1 MSLLIAGSAQV
12 QETDGIDMSHEIDI
26 GCALA
31 ISSALQ
37 HLEKE
42 PPPGKE
48 NQSFNQYVRAEFG
61 TIACNMLD
69 DAAHVVLLPAG
80 SAQGGDISY
89 TIGLDDFEV
98 RERTFG
104 R

>member
-1 MSLLIAGSAQV
+1 MSLLITVSAQA

-31 ISSALQ
+31 ISSALR

-48 NQSFNQYVRAEFG
+48 DQPFNQYVRSEFG
-61 TIACNMLD
+61 AIVCDILD
-69 DAAHVVLLPAG
+69 DTAYVVLLPAG
-80 SAQGGDISY
+80 STRGGDISY
-89 TIGLDDFEV
+89 MIGLDDFDV
-98 RERTFG
+98 REREFG

>member
-12 QETDGIDMSHEIDI
+12 QETDGIDISHEIDS

-31 ISSALQ
+31 ISSALK

-61 TIACNMLD
+61 TIACNTLD

-80 SAQGGDISY
+80 SDQGGDISY
-89 TIGLDDFEV
+89 AIGLDNFEV